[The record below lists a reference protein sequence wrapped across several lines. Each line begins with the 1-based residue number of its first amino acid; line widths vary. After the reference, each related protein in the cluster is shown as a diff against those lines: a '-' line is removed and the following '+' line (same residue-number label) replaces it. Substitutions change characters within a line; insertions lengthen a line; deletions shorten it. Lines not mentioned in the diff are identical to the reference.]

1 MEINE
6 ENLVRKMGRKCKY
19 EIRSEKKKT
28 VGKNENKPD
37 QRPTRK
43 MKTKRVK
50 EECKGKTKDKQM

>member
-1 MEINE
+1 
-6 ENLVRKMGRKCKY
+6 VRKMGRKCKY